1 VGIIIDGKELSRKK
15 REEISRQAGEFSRAH
30 GRPPGL
36 AVVLVGQDPASAIYV
51 RNKKA
56 GCEQC
61 GIRSF
66 EHLLPESTTQ
76 KELLA
81 LIDTLNAEDAV
92 DGILVQ
98 LPLPS
103 HLQEREVLLRID
115 PAKFEHLLPESTTQK
130 ELLALIDTLN
140 ADDAVDGILV
150 QLPLPSHLQEREVLL
165 RIDPAKDVDGFHP
178 YSMGRLL
185 MGEPTLVP
193 CTPRGIMYMLDE
205 HGIDPKGKDAVI
217 IGRSNIVGKPAAL
230 LLMMR
235 HATITIC
242 HSRTLNLDRKV
253 ASADIVVA
261 AIGRPEF
268 IRGEWIKEGAVVID
282 VGMNRTEAGLKG
294 DVEFEGAKRR
304 ASLITPV
311 PGGVGPMTI
320 TMLLDNTLIAA
331 RARVS

>member
-81 LIDTLNAEDAV
+81 LIDTLNDE
-92 DGILVQ
+92 
-98 LPLPS
+98 
-103 HLQEREVLLRID
+103 
-115 PAKFEHLLPESTTQK
+115 
-130 ELLALIDTLN
+130 
-140 ADDAVDGILV
+140 DAVDGILV

>member
-1 VGIIIDGKELSRKK
+1 MGNIIDGKELSRRK
-15 REEISRQAGEFSRAH
+15 REEITRQANDFLSRY

-66 EHLLPESTTQ
+66 EYLLNESTTQ

-81 LIDTLNAEDAV
+81 LIDRLNADNEV

-98 LPLPS
+98 LPLPA
-103 HLQEREVLLRID
+103 HLEEREVLLRID
-115 PAKFEHLLPESTTQK
+115 PS
-130 ELLALIDTLN
+130 
-140 ADDAVDGILV
+140 
-150 QLPLPSHLQEREVLL
+150 
-165 RIDPAKDVDGFHP
+165 KDVDGFHP

-193 CTPRGIMYMLDE
+193 CTPRGIIYMLDE
-205 HGIDPKGKDAVI
+205 HGVDPKGKDAVI

-242 HSRTLNLDRKV
+242 HSRTRNLADKV
-253 ASADIVVA
+253 AAADIVVA
-261 AIGRPEF
+261 AIGRAEF
-268 IRGEWIKEGAVVID
+268 VRGEWIKDGAVVID
-282 VGMNRTEAGLKG
+282 VGMNRTETGLKG
-294 DVEFEGAKRR
+294 DVQFDEAKKR

-331 RARVS
+331 KARVS

>member
-1 VGIIIDGKELSRKK
+1 MGIIIDGKELSRKK

-81 LIDTLNAEDAV
+81 LIDTLNDE
-92 DGILVQ
+92 
-98 LPLPS
+98 
-103 HLQEREVLLRID
+103 
-115 PAKFEHLLPESTTQK
+115 
-130 ELLALIDTLN
+130 
-140 ADDAVDGILV
+140 DAVDGILV

-253 ASADIVVA
+253 ASADIVVS

>member
-1 VGIIIDGKELSRKK
+1 MGIIIDGKELSRKK

-81 LIDTLNAEDAV
+81 LIDTLNDE
-92 DGILVQ
+92 
-98 LPLPS
+98 
-103 HLQEREVLLRID
+103 
-115 PAKFEHLLPESTTQK
+115 
-130 ELLALIDTLN
+130 
-140 ADDAVDGILV
+140 DAVDGILV

-268 IRGEWIKEGAVVID
+268 IRGEWIKEGAVGIE